1 MPSEEEIKQSFPKQI
16 GQYEIMRQ
24 IGQGAMGV
32 VYEAY
37 QKGLHRKVALKMLP
51 STLAS
56 DRTFLKRFR
65 NEAAAAAKIH
75 HPNIATI
82 YDYGEIESG
91 PFIAME
97 CISGKTLEE
106 VFSERKLS
114 PELALISAEKIAE
127 ALAYA
132 HGQGVIHRDIKAA
145 NVMLDESDRVV
156 IMDFGLAKIE
166 NATLLTVD
174 GTIMGTPGYMAPEQA
189 QPDEDHPASFS
200 VDIYS
205 LGVLMYEMFTG
216 ELPFKGQNHLAV
228 LKKVLEEEPQP
239 PSKINPKIN
248 RDLEIIIL
256 KAMEKNPRQ
265 RYATAQ
271 ALADDI
277 KRLRTGE
284 PILARPT
291 SALIRMIRKSR
302 KYRAAMATFFIALM
316 VAALWTG
323 YLFYH
328 HNQSQEEYEKILNE
342 AQSQLR
348 WMEEQREVLL
358 EKLSEDPLF
367 SVLESRDP
375 IMRAQAVI
383 ALNQKLREKELKGQL
398 REDSFNRTLKALEDP
413 HPLVRRHAA
422 ILLGILKDS
431 RAANALLKRIDDE
444 DAEVRKHV
452 ILALGLLQEEKAVS
466 KMLNYLKDSNEGVR
480 ANTALSLGLLKSR
493 ESVDALIEALKDPF
507 PNVRSNAAAALG
519 SIRDAKA
526 IDPLIQVLKDDVGE
540 VRDSVE
546 EALTNFGEESRMPVL
561 LSRLQNSDLE
571 SSELVRA
578 LREIDPEKDGK
589 AFEAVTVLLKHEDS
603 EVRYNAVLVVGL
615 FQNLKAVPLLIDT
628 LKDSDSQVREN
639 ARLAL
644 IGLSGTDYEFDQE
657 AWRAWYRSHGDK

>member
-1 MPSEEEIKQSFPKQI
+1 MPSEEEIKLSFPKQI

-51 STLAS
+51 STLAG

-106 VFSERKLS
+106 ILSEKGL
-114 PELALISAEKIAE
+114 PFETALTVAEKTAE
-127 ALAYA
+127 ALSYA
-132 HGQGVIHRDIKAA
+132 HSQGVIHRDVKAA
-145 NVMLDESDRVV
+145 NVMLDDSGRVV

-166 NATLLTVD
+166 NATLLTID

-228 LKKVLEEEPQP
+228 LKKVLEEDPLP
-239 PSKINPKIN
+239 PSKINSKIS

-256 KAMEKNPRQ
+256 KAMEKNPPS

-277 KRLRTGE
+277 KRFRAGE
-284 PILARPT
+284 PIQARPT
-291 SALIRMIRKSR
+291 STFIRILRKSR
-302 KYRAAMATFFIALM
+302 KYRAAVGTFFIVLILAG
-316 VAALWTG
+316 VWTI
-323 YLFYH
+323 YLFYRH
-328 HNQSQEEYEKILNE
+328 SQSQDEYKKILNE
-342 AQSQLR
+342 AHSQLR

-367 SVLESRDP
+367 SVLQSRDP
-375 IMRAQAVI
+375 LMRAQAII
-383 ALNQKLREKELKGQL
+383 ALNQKLREKKLKGQL
-398 REDSFNRTLKALEDP
+398 REDSFNLTLKALEDP

-431 RAANALLKRIDDE
+431 RASDALLKRIDDE

-452 ILALGLLQEEKAVS
+452 ILALGLLQETKAVA
-466 KMLNYLKDSNEGVR
+466 KILNYLKDANEGVR
-480 ANTALSLGLLKSR
+480 SNTALALGLLKSK
-493 ESVDALIEALKDPF
+493 ESVDALAGALKDPF

-519 SIRDAKA
+519 SVQDSKA
-526 IDPLIQVLKDDVGE
+526 IDPLIQVLNDNVEE
-540 VRDSVE
+540 VRNSVE
-546 EALTNFGEESRMPVL
+546 EALTNFGERARMPVML
-561 LSRLQNSDLE
+561 FRLQSPD
-571 SSELVRA
+571 SPPAELIRV
-578 LREIDPEKDGK
+578 LREINPEKDQQ
-589 AFEAVTVLLKHEDS
+589 AFEAVLKLLKHQDS
-603 EVRYNAVLVVGL
+603 DVRYNAVLVAGL
-615 FQNLKAVPLLIDT
+615 FQDLEAVPALVET
-628 LKDSDSQVREN
+628 LKDSDIQVREN

-644 IGLSGTDYEFDQE
+644 IGLSGTDFEFDQK
-657 AWRAWYRSHGDK
+657 AWEEWYKSQKQ